1 MAITDPIYITILIGY
16 LTTRQGIFAKSD
28 MRVFGKYVI
37 NLALPALLFNALSQR
52 KSGEILKLIY
62 VVAYLAGS
70 LIILGRCWH

>member
-1 MAITDPIYITILIGY
+1 MLDILAITGPIYITILIGY

-52 KSGEILKLIY
+52 QIGEILNTSY
-62 VVAYLAGS
+62 VFA
-70 LIILGRCWH
+70 